1 LVWLIEING
10 RRVVE
15 ASRNKLAKQGDRMS
29 QLICYCFEYTEDDI
43 INDFRNNHGKSAILE
58 RITEAR
64 KNNTC
69 QCDDKHP
76 EKR

>member
-1 LVWLIEING
+1 
-10 RRVVE
+10 
-15 ASRNKLAKQGDRMS
+15 MS
-29 QLICYCFEYTEDDI
+29 QLICYCFEYTEEDI
-43 INDFRNNHGKSAILE
+43 INDFTKNHGKSAILE

-69 QCDDKHP
+69 RCDDKHP

>member
-1 LVWLIEING
+1 MG
-10 RRVVE
+10 RTV
-15 ASRNKLAKQGDRMS
+15 
-29 QLICYCFEYTEDDI
+29 CYCFGYSEEDI
-43 INDFRNNHGKSAILE
+43 RNDFRNNNGRSTILA

-69 QCDDKHP
+69 RCDEKHP

>member
-1 LVWLIEING
+1 MKKLICHCYGYTEEDIAADFKKNNG
-10 RRVVE
+10 R
-15 ASRNKLAKQGDRMS
+15 
-29 QLICYCFEYTEDDI
+29 
-43 INDFRNNHGKSAILE
+43 SAILA

-64 KNNTC
+64 KNKTC

>member
-1 LVWLIEING
+1 
-10 RRVVE
+10 
-15 ASRNKLAKQGDRMS
+15 MS

-43 INDFRNNHGKSAILE
+43 INDFKKNLGKSAILE

-64 KNNTC
+64 RNNTC